1 MRTIAK
7 CCSRP
12 GRNPPL
18 VEGAGDDGFLHSASL
33 QTISAVAPFDSAEG
47 FRLRCRGRAGGDGRS
62 DGRRLELAARQD
74 NDRLDTAAHFYPVYA
89 FLGER
94 LRSGDIPGWNPHQ
107 FAGVPFAA
115 DHETGWM
122 YLPAMLFFTILPLDK
137 AAEASI
143 VFHFLLAGLS
153 TYALARVL
161 GMGVAGAST
170 AAVAYASV
178 GFLTER
184 SVCCLVHVQVAAW
197 LPVLLVGAELA
208 IRNRT

>member
-1 MRTIAK
+1 MDSFIVRHFRP
-7 CCSRP
+7 SRLSLRSILQR
-12 GRNPPL
+12 GSGSDAGGVL
-18 VEGAGDDGFLHSASL
+18 VVM
-33 QTISAVAPFDSAEG
+33 AVAMAAAWNL
-47 FRLRCRGRAGGDGRS
+47 LRGKTMIG
-62 DGRRLELAARQD
+62 
-74 NDRLDTAAHFYPVYA
+74 LDTAAHFYPVYA

-115 DHETGWM
+115 DPETGWM